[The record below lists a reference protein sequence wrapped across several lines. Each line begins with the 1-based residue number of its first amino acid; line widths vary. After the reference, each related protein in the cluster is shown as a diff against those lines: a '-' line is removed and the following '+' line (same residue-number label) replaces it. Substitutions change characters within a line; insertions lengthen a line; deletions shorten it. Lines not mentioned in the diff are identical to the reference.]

1 MKVEVKYAQ
10 GDLVKYI
17 QAKRVHSAVRCSFC
31 GGAGQIQGR
40 DGTQATCPICDGI
53 GLTAGIISQ
62 VDMTEGKI
70 EDILIKYRGIEEGD
84 SIKVVYKM
92 SDAEETMVYQ
102 DRIIEKNRTFKKFLN
117 YSYEDKDNYY
127 NRT

>member
-10 GDLVKYI
+10 GDLVKYLR
-17 QAKRVHSAVRCSFC
+17 AKRVNTAIRCSFC

-53 GLTAGIISQ
+53 GLTAGMIAR
-62 VDMTEGKI
+62 VDETEGKI

-84 SIKVVYKM
+84 NLRVVYKM
-92 SDAEETMVYQ
+92 SDEEGTMVHQ
-102 DRIIEKNRTFKKFLN
+102 DRIIEKTGHSRNF
-117 YSYEDKDNYY
+117 
-127 NRT
+127 